1 MTLTILKISIFRP
14 VLIRSFSFFLDIT
27 NHFLS
32 HSERKISTSPCLRP
46 SAVRLQKAAKVRRKG
61 TYAGASRSGI
71 SLTFGRIQI
80 FRGNCGM
87 GGLKLRNRIFQ
98 PTRSAPVQI
107 HFAARQHEPA
117 CRVSAPDFL
126 LRLGIRERSPVSCN
140 AYINCKFSAPQR
152 KFSAPIARDAPAR
165 SLVYLSRR
173 RDGIFPHEHPSLSP
187 DLLHPYI
194 YLLLA
199 FSGL

>member
-27 NHFLS
+27 NHFFS

-87 GGLKLRNRIFQ
+87 GGLKLREPHFSTNSLGSRSNPFCS
-98 PTRSAPVQI
+98 PTTRTG
-107 HFAARQHEPA
+107 
-117 CRVSAPDFL
+117 VSRFRAGL
-126 LRLGIRERSPVSCN
+126 SSPVGDS
-140 AYINCKFSAPQR
+140 R
-152 KFSAPIARDAPAR
+152 KVAG
-165 SLVYLSRR
+165 VV
-173 RDGIFPHEHPSLSP
+173 
-187 DLLHPYI
+187 
-194 YLLLA
+194 
-199 FSGL
+199 